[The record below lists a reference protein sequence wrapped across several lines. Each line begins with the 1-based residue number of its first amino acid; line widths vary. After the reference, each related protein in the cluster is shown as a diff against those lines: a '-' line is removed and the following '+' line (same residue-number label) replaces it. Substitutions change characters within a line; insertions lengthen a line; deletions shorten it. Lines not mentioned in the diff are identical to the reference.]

1 MLPPLSVLAPA
12 AAPLSPAEACADGL
26 RRQLHIHPAPLSP
39 GRLPLQ
45 RDARWVLDTVLEKL
59 MNLAGYP
66 RDKEA
71 LEALHHTLSNSPAR
85 LEMAAEELPDF
96 YHFFKK
102 AEHLLKRH
110 RSVDDPNIEADY
122 RLCRALKWQFR
133 AATSDTRH
141 TRLTQ
146 GVLSALGYIDAGG
159 KRINH
164 RHLGYEFA
172 LEPTRQ
178 LSAGPYLAADSL
190 VEVTDDQRIRSTR
203 VVGLLGKLNS
213 TLANVTAGTSG
224 HQLGI
229 GYLSSREYP
238 SLAHYADARSHSVRT
253 SLSENI
259 ARTVR
264 NFPAILSDRFH
275 LQRHRDYSAQSQP
288 YTREALAA
296 NGLGDVELPC
306 LQHTEQ
312 PVMTE
317 RGFKMTA
324 GSRLALDVFSFLKV
338 NTAMALTL
346 QRTVQSKT
354 LDILGLY
361 DTAPALAR
369 QQLATRQSSAD
380 TPLKLLADLSA
391 HVASSS
397 RHFVQQLNSPRANAV
412 VDLRAQQAQS
422 LLERYVLLQDLG
434 PVDPVVNADIRDL
447 IQQHRALLRPQAL
460 CVYQLKAPTQILSGS
475 VSASVSSRAEGGKGV
490 TLEVSHRTS
499 DDPHLSGDYLA
510 IDIAPLKCK
519 KGVVTALRE
528 VLAALGKQT
537 FDWEDLIHSIS
548 ASLLDPARQPSTHVL
563 VKIKHGQPVVLLT
576 RHTRDKHR
584 DLALPEPISHYTGV
598 QLQSL
603 RTRQSLHKEQW
614 GTDSLDHLLPVARRY
629 LANPED
635 RSGWDRYIEAH
646 SEDLS
651 KLLDAMGRQSPGS
664 VLSAEL
670 DVLRRIGPAL
680 DQAVETLAQ
689 QAADTLAAPT
699 PENRARA
706 RQALDRMLLAY
717 LPHYVAKVSEA
728 WRLD

>member
-1 MLPPLSVLAPA
+1 MLPPLSVIAPTA
-12 AAPLSPAEACADGL
+12 AHLTPADACARGL
-26 RRQLHIHPAPLSP
+26 RRQLHIHPEPLTP
-39 GRLPLQ
+39 GMLPLQ
-45 RDARWVLDTVLEKL
+45 RDVRWILDTVLEKVV
-59 MNLAGYP
+59 NLAGDP
-66 RDKEA
+66 RDKQA
-71 LEALHHTLSNSPAR
+71 IEALHRTLSNSPAR
-85 LEMAAEELPDF
+85 LELTAEELPDC
-96 YHFFKK
+96 YVFFKK

-110 RSVDDPNIEADY
+110 RSADAPDIEADY

-133 AATSDTRH
+133 AAASDARH
-141 TRLTQ
+141 AHLTQ

-172 LEPTRQ
+172 LESTRQ
-178 LSAGPYLAADSL
+178 LSAGPYLSADSL
-190 VEVTDDQRIRSTR
+190 VEITDDQRIRSTR
-203 VVGLLGKLNS
+203 VVALLGKLNS
-213 TLANVTAGTSG
+213 TLANVTAATSG

-238 SLAHYADARSHSVRT
+238 SLGHYADARSHSVRT

-264 NFPAILSDRFH
+264 NLPAILSDRFH

-288 YTREALAA
+288 YTREALAG

-306 LQHTEQ
+306 LQHTDQ
-312 PVMTE
+312 PLMTE

-324 GSRLALDVFSFLKV
+324 DIKLALDVFSFLKV
-338 NTAMALTL
+338 NTSMALTL

-361 DTAPALAR
+361 DTAPGLAR
-369 QQLATRQSSAD
+369 QQLAARQSSSD
-380 TPLKLLADLSA
+380 TLFKLLEDLNA

-397 RHFVQQLNSPRANAV
+397 RHFVQQLNSSRANAV
-412 VDLRAQQAQS
+412 VDLRTQQAHS
-422 LLERYVLLQDLG
+422 LLERYVLLQSLG

-460 CVYQLKAPTQILSGS
+460 CVYQIKAPSQILSGS
-475 VSASVSSRAEGGKGV
+475 VSASVSSQAEGGKGV

-499 DDPHLSGDYLA
+499 DDPHLSGDYLS

-519 KGVVTALRE
+519 KGVAAALRE

-537 FDWEDLIHSIS
+537 FDWDELIRSIS
-548 ASLLDPARQPSTHVL
+548 ASLLDPARQPSIHVL

-614 GTDSLDHLLPVARRY
+614 GTDSLDHLLPIARRY
-629 LANPED
+629 LANPDD
-635 RSGWDRYIEAH
+635 RPGWDLYIQAH

-664 VLSAEL
+664 VLNAEL
-670 DVLRRIGPAL
+670 DALRRIGPAL
-680 DQAVETLAQ
+680 DQAVETLTQ
-689 QAADTLAAPT
+689 QAADALAAPT
-699 PENRARA
+699 PQSRART
-706 RQALDRMLLAY
+706 RQALDQMLLAY
-717 LPHYVAKVSEA
+717 MPHYVAKVSEA
-728 WRLD
+728 WTLQ